1 MQYVLVGNYGT
12 GNLGDEA
19 LKEYFLKKYP
29 HISWKVI
36 SAKPSSAEFPRL
48 PCGLRSVFSAWWRT
62 VSVLKHSDGIV
73 FGGGSLFT
81 DTESVRACLIW
92 WWHAFWARVFGR
104 KIILAFQGIGPFTT
118 KMGEWCAR
126 YAVRRAAF
134 ISVRDALSF
143 ERIKGWQKNTEVVQ
157 TCDPVISLIKAK
169 IQSTDTKNVLA
180 IIPRG
185 NSTGTFTAKALEE
198 VHSKN
203 WNRIIIISM
212 QGSDRSENKYC
223 LSLAKLSEGRIM
235 KVKTMDELVS
245 AVGCAS
251 KVISQRYH
259 GALTAKIMRKD
270 LVAVSQ
276 SDSDKLETIGNI
288 DLDKTGHLLL
298 AGEAGLEK
306 ALSA

>member
-1 MQYVLVGNYGT
+1 
-12 GNLGDEA
+12 
-19 LKEYFLKKYP
+19 
-29 HISWKVI
+29 
-36 SAKPSSAEFPRL
+36 
-48 PCGLRSVFSAWWRT
+48 
-62 VSVLKHSDGIV
+62 
-73 FGGGSLFT
+73 
-81 DTESVRACLIW
+81 
-92 WWHAFWARVFGR
+92 GR

-259 GALTAKIMRKD
+259 GALAAKIMGKEID
-270 LVAVSQ
+270 VIKQ
-276 SDSDKLETIGNI
+276 SENDKLESVETFDSAGAF
-288 DLDKTGHLLL
+288 TLLS
-298 AGEAGLEK
+298 AGEESLAK
-306 ALSA
+306 ALSAKLNV